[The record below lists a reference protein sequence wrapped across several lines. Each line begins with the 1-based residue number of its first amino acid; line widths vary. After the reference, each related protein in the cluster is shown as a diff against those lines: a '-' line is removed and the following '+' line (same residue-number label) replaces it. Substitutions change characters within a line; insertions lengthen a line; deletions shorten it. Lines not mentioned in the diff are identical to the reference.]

1 MEQDR
6 NNKNPVFRSLA
17 VIEENIQRKLT
28 VESLAKSI
36 HLSKY
41 HYQRMFRE
49 IMGDSVMRYVS
60 RRRIALAA
68 ADLTE
73 TDESILAIALKY
85 GYDSHEGFTRSFRAQ
100 MGISP
105 KDYRKYHLSVPT
117 VKKQKEKTTM
127 TDSKTIDE
135 IIRSLNNL
143 IVQIR
148 EVTAYTRKNKTAA
161 PDTAVFYSEFWD
173 TVATGAD
180 AMADELGAMSERI
193 TRLSRRS
200 DEISA
205 GFFIM
210 RTMETMALKSDIL
223 AFQVRLTLAR
233 AKPEHRTAFEPLS
246 HQYVRLA
253 ENARIKINQVAAFF
267 RELITLIFQDMRE
280 NAMKKRKDAVAAGCL
295 AAEKLSK
302 DASLPYGYLADEISR
317 IAEELSSPALED
329 ISVSSLE
336 DALFRLEIIASAA
349 DLDLLRMPSHRQL
362 FDGIPVFRERLEEA
376 LLFFR
381 ELSESIVPDIAA
393 RQESPEQEENKK
405 HSELAFQSSILLFH
419 LRGEVQKL
427 GQKLSPEQK
436 AAFDKICTR
445 INAVSQPSFHKTMAY
460 SPEKSAE
467 ILRQAY
473 EELSE
478 MAETLGA
485 CGTPIRFIA
494 EEILHLAKDAVS
506 DSKT

>member
-100 MGISP
+100 MGVSP

-193 TRLSRRS
+193 T
-200 DEISA
+200 
-205 GFFIM
+205 
-210 RTMETMALKSDIL
+210 
-223 AFQVRLTLAR
+223 
-233 AKPEHRTAFEPLS
+233 
-246 HQYVRLA
+246 
-253 ENARIKINQVAAFF
+253 
-267 RELITLIFQDMRE
+267 
-280 NAMKKRKDAVAAGCL
+280 
-295 AAEKLSK
+295 
-302 DASLPYGYLADEISR
+302 
-317 IAEELSSPALED
+317 
-329 ISVSSLE
+329 
-336 DALFRLEIIASAA
+336 
-349 DLDLLRMPSHRQL
+349 
-362 FDGIPVFRERLEEA
+362 
-376 LLFFR
+376 
-381 ELSESIVPDIAA
+381 
-393 RQESPEQEENKK
+393 
-405 HSELAFQSSILLFH
+405 H
-419 LRGEVQKL
+419 LR
-427 GQKLSPEQK
+427 S
-436 AAFDKICTR
+436 
-445 INAVSQPSFHKTMAY
+445 
-460 SPEKSAE
+460 
-467 ILRQAY
+467 
-473 EELSE
+473 EERRVGKECRL
-478 MAETLGA
+478 
-485 CGTPIRFIA
+485 
-494 EEILHLAKDAVS
+494 
-506 DSKT
+506 